1 MVNSLIWYGDI
12 FCSCIYKYKA
22 MTEPHDLPNICPECG
37 AIDAY
42 EKRFTIGGGWRF
54 VYRCSNCG
62 RRYVPTTT
70 DLGR

>member
-1 MVNSLIWYGDI
+1 MAKPLGL
-12 FCSCIYKYKA
+12 
-22 MTEPHDLPNICPECG
+22 PHVCPDCG

-62 RRYVPTTT
+62 RRHVPTGM
-70 DLGR
+70 DQER